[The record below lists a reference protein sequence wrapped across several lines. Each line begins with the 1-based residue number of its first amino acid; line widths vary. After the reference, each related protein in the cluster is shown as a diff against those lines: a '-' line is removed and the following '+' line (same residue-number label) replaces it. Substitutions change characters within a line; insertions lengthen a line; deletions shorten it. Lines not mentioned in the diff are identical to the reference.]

1 MDTTTKAHPLARQGR
16 RNRRLAFS
24 LEVAVLAATVVT
36 IWAGVVTASWS
47 WWHLL
52 PIAVI
57 ALLGTLVHLYVVV
70 GFSLDEND
78 RPITGRDADEVSL
91 WKMRTSNVT
100 TDLLG
105 GSGMTGRSG
114 STVASLWRRPCSMGG
129 CSTNRSRAI
138 VGRPLSF
145 VSPTERSPATRP
157 KGSRCSW
164 PEQSMS
170 QRREVAAHPCADFA
184 DARHATP
191 SPGRG

>member
-70 GFSLDEND
+70 RFSLDEND
-78 RPITGRDADEVSL
+78 RPITGRDADELSL
-91 WKMRTSNVT
+91 WKMRSH
-100 TDLLG
+100 
-105 GSGMTGRSG
+105 
-114 STVASLWRRPCSMGG
+114 
-129 CSTNRSRAI
+129 
-138 VGRPLSF
+138 
-145 VSPTERSPATRP
+145 
-157 KGSRCSW
+157 K
-164 PEQSMS
+164 
-170 QRREVAAHPCADFA
+170 
-184 DARHATP
+184 RHN
-191 SPGRG
+191 